1 MSRSDHVPADP
12 GVLPAPDPGRTV
24 PWRYGTETAL
34 LLLVSLGRSAVY
46 SILAILDLSTRPGGV
61 AAQTSRL
68 NPTVIPDRPWLDV
81 MYQVAQT
88 LLPAVPALLAV
99 LLLSLSHPRPW
110 AAIGMDVR
118 RRWWA
123 RDLAGGLA
131 LAAVIGIPGLGL
143 YLAARAA
150 GLNTEV
156 AASGVGVSAWAVALL
171 VARALMNGLL
181 EEVVVVG
188 YLFDRLP
195 RLGWPVPAV
204 LLASAL
210 LRGSYHLYQ
219 GWGGFAGN
227 LVMGVVFGLVYLR
240 WRRVMP
246 LVVAHTAIDVVAFV
260 GYAVLAPRVGWL

>member
-1 MSRSDHVPADP
+1 MSRSDHLPANVAALPGTDP
-12 GVLPAPDPGRTV
+12 GPTV
-24 PWRYGTETAL
+24 PWRYGTEITL
-34 LLLVSLGRSAVY
+34 LLLVSLGRSGVFA
-46 SILAILDLSTRPGGV
+46 ILAIVDLSTRPGGV
-61 AAQTSRL
+61 GAQTSQL

-81 MYQVAQT
+81 LYQVAQT
-88 LLPAVPALLAV
+88 LLPVVPALLAV
-99 LLLSLSHPRPW
+99 MLLSLSHSRPW
-110 AAIGMDVR
+110 AAIGMDLS

-123 RDLAGGLA
+123 RDVAGGLA
-131 LAAVIGIPGLGL
+131 LAAAIGIPGLGL

-171 VARALMNGLL
+171 IARALMNGLL

-195 RLGWPVPAV
+195 RLGWPLPAV

-227 LVMGVVFGLVYLR
+227 VVMGVVFGLVYLR

-246 LVVAHTAIDVVAFV
+246 LVIAHTAIDIVAFI
-260 GYAVLAPRVGWL
+260 GYAMLAPRVDWL